1 MDAEATRQRS
11 LLGRNARVV
20 SDQEAVLLMREISWS
35 VRVWQLDEEPQ
46 EAKAEGAKGQANT
59 EKSQEGYNVGV
70 SCKIKSGRGW
80 GSV

>member
-1 MDAEATRQRS
+1 
-11 LLGRNARVV
+11 
-20 SDQEAVLLMREISWS
+20 MREISWS
-35 VRVWQLDEEPQ
+35 VGVWQLDEEPQ

-70 SCKIKSGRGW
+70 SCKIKSGRGG